1 MRVCPQAADVVEVFI
16 YLSEPSHVCQLLLTV
31 AHGSDDLT
39 FPSTV
44 DVRCGRDLDGLKLVL
59 EGAFIPQCANGTNI
73 VIPLLGLVSSEDMA
87 VTGAGVHL
95 GSSEA
100 SHLALLYDFKELEA
114 ELEFLTRAVA
124 LTFYPPISGRTPI
137 TLGEGCINDLVP
149 HPVVQILSFWAEM
162 GSGFQSSYIK
172 FTRTSFWLSDT
183 IKKLLGLQASAANVV
198 KENELLSALAS
209 PFKAGFA
216 SRKSRDQYL
225 EDVEKG
231 LTYIK
236 DGQSYELCLT
246 TQLRNKISNLDTIEL
261 KIFCVVLILLW
272 PEAILL
278 LILFPPSHAGCAWKQ
293 AFLSSLGVVMPD
305 FF

>member
-1 MRVCPQAADVVEVFI
+1 SCYTFSQLLSNSRVTRPVPAPLPLLPVNSSHQRQLEIFIGIRLFRHLPSIPVYPLQHKCKSIVAVFRDVSLLSFILLELGADAVVYVRYCLALLLAFLCQFPTYFQLRVKVCPQAADVVEVFI

-137 TLGEGCINDLVP
+137 TLGE
-149 HPVVQILSFWAEM
+149 
-162 GSGFQSSYIK
+162 
-172 FTRTSFWLSDT
+172 
-183 IKKLLGLQASAANVV
+183 
-198 KENELLSALAS
+198 
-209 PFKAGFA
+209 
-216 SRKSRDQYL
+216 
-225 EDVEKG
+225 
-231 LTYIK
+231 
-236 DGQSYELCLT
+236 
-246 TQLRNKISNLDTIEL
+246 
-261 KIFCVVLILLW
+261 
-272 PEAILL
+272 
-278 LILFPPSHAGCAWKQ
+278 
-293 AFLSSLGVVMPD
+293 
-305 FF
+305 